1 MFVMNP
7 EGRKNKDTRDR
18 AQWGKGALGAWR
30 MDVGRGGR
38 IAALEASSSTDVDSG
53 LRACME

>member
-1 MFVMNP
+1 MG
-7 EGRKNKDTRDR
+7 EG
-18 AQWGKGALGAWR
+18 G
-30 MDVGRGGR
+30 VGGVAYGCGEGGGR